1 MQAIGEGKRRMK
13 PDILL
18 AVSLIDSAMHALDE
32 TFTVHRLWEARD
44 RDAFLTGIGD
54 RVRGAATTGA
64 TGLKADVIG
73 LLPKLEVVASYGVGT
88 DAIDLAACRQRRIG
102 VSNTPD
108 VLTEEVADFGMA
120 LLLASA
126 RRIPQ
131 ADAYVRRGDYKRDG
145 KDQYPL
151 TRRVRGKKVGIVGLG
166 QIGQAFARLCLA
178 FGMDVA
184 WYGPRAKPDVPYR
197 HVDDLARLAA
207 EVDYLVL
214 TCKGGP
220 ETAGLVDAAVLKAL
234 GPKGTLVNVARGS
247 VVDEAALV
255 AALRDGILG
264 AAAIDVYADEPNAPA
279 ALFTMENVVIQPHV
293 ASGTVETR
301 GAMGQLVVDNLK
313 SWFSH
318 GKLLT
323 PV

>member
-1 MQAIGEGKRRMK
+1 MK

-18 AVSLIDSAMHALDE
+18 AVPLIDGAMQALHAQY
-32 TFTVHRLWEARD
+32 TVHRLWETED
-44 RDAFLTGIGD
+44 RDGFIAAIAD

-64 TGLKADVIG
+64 TGLKADMIDR
-73 LLPKLEVVASYGVGT
+73 LPRLEVVASYGVGT
-88 DAIDLAACRQRRIG
+88 DAIDLATCRQRGIG

-108 VLTEEVADFGMA
+108 VLTQEVADFAMT

-126 RRIPQ
+126 RRVPQ
-131 ADAYVRRGDYKRDG
+131 ADAYVRRGDYRRDG

-151 TRRVRGKKVGIVGLG
+151 TQRARGRKVGIVGLG
-166 QIGQAFARLCLA
+166 QIGQAFAGLCRA

-184 WYGPRAKPDVPYR
+184 WYGPRAKPGFPYR
-197 HVDDLARLAA
+197 YVDDLVRLAA

-234 GPKGTLVNVARGS
+234 GAKGTLVNVARGS
-247 VVDEAALV
+247 VVDENALV
-255 AALRDGILG
+255 AALRDGTLG
-264 AAAIDVYADEPNAPA
+264 AAALDVYVDEPNVPA
-279 ALFTMENVVIQPHV
+279 ALFAMDNVVVQPHV

-301 GAMGQLVVDNLK
+301 GAMGQLVVDNLN
-313 SWFSH
+313 SWFTER
-318 GKLLT
+318 KLLT
-323 PV
+323 PVA

>member
-1 MQAIGEGKRRMK
+1 VQR

-18 AVSLIDSAMHALDE
+18 AVPLIDAAMAALDSR
-32 TFTVHRLWEARD
+32 FVVHRLWDVAD
-44 RDAFLTGIGD
+44 RGAFLSGIAD

-64 TGLKADVIG
+64 TGLNADVIDR
-73 LLPKLEVVASYGVGT
+73 LPKLEVVASYGVGT
-88 DAIDLAACRQRRIG
+88 DAIDLATCRRRGIG

-108 VLTEEVADFGMA
+108 VLTEEVADFAMA

-131 ADAYVRRGDYKRDG
+131 ADAYVRRGDYRRDG
-145 KDQYPL
+145 KDMYPL

-166 QIGQAFARLCLA
+166 QIGRAFARLCPA

-184 WYGPRAKPDVPYR
+184 WYGPRPKPDVPYR
-197 HVDDLARLAA
+197 HVGDLVQLAR

-214 TCKGGP
+214 TCKGGSD
-220 ETAGLVDAAVLKAL
+220 TAGLINAAVLTAL

-247 VVDEAALV
+247 VVDEQALV
-255 AALRDGILG
+255 AALKDGRLG
-264 AAAIDVYADEPNAPA
+264 AAALDVYVDEPNAPPE
-279 ALFTMENVVIQPHV
+279 LFAMDSVVIQPHV

-301 GAMGQLVVDNLK
+301 GAMGQLVVDNLV
-313 SWFSH
+313 SWFDH
-318 GKLLT
+318 RKLLT
-323 PV
+323 PVP

>member
-1 MQAIGEGKRRMK
+1 MK
-13 PDILL
+13 PDVLL
-18 AVSLIDSAMHALDE
+18 AVPLIDTAMVALDAH
-32 TFTVHRLWEARD
+32 FTVHRLWEAPD
-44 RDAFLTGIGD
+44 RDGFVAGVAGRI
-54 RVRGAATTGA
+54 RGAATTGA
-64 TGLKADVIG
+64 TGFKGELIDR
-73 LLPKLEVVASYGVGT
+73 LPALEAVASYGVGT
-88 DAIDLAACRQRRIG
+88 DAIDLATCRKRGIG

-131 ADAYVRRGDYKRDG
+131 ADAYVRRGDYERDG

-184 WYGPRAKPDVPYR
+184 WYGPRPKPGLPYR
-197 HVDDLARLAA
+197 HVGDLVQLAA
-207 EVDYLVL
+207 EVDYLIL

-220 ETAGLVDAAVLKAL
+220 DTAGLVNPAVLHAL

-247 VVDEAALV
+247 VVDETALV
-255 AALRDGILG
+255 RALRDGTLG
-264 AAAIDVYADEPNAPA
+264 AAALDVYADEPEVPA
-279 ALFTMENVVIQPHV
+279 ALFAMENVVLQPHV
-293 ASGTVETR
+293 ASGTFETR

-313 SWFSH
+313 SWFTD

-323 PV
+323 PVA

>member
-1 MQAIGEGKRRMK
+1 MK

-18 AVSLIDSAMHALDE
+18 AVPLIENAMQALDE
-32 TFTVHRLWEARD
+32 SFTVHRLWEARD
-44 RDAFLTGIGD
+44 RDTFLAGIGE

-73 LLPKLEVVASYGVGT
+73 KLPRLEVVASYGVGT
-88 DAIDLAACRQRRIG
+88 DAIDLATCRQRGVG

-108 VLTEEVADFGMA
+108 VLTEEVADFAMT

-126 RRIPQ
+126 RRLPQ

-151 TRRVRGKKVGIVGLG
+151 TRRARGKKVGIVGLG
-166 QIGQAFARLCLA
+166 QIGQAFARLCPV
-178 FGMDVA
+178 FGMEVA
-184 WYGPRAKPDVPYR
+184 WYGPRPKRDVPYR
-197 HVDDLARLAA
+197 RVDDLVRLAA

-220 ETAGLVDAAVLKAL
+220 DTAGLINAAVLEAL

-247 VVDEAALV
+247 VVDEGALV
-255 AALRDGILG
+255 AALQDGTLG
-264 AAAIDVYADEPNAPA
+264 AAAIDVYADEPNVPA
-279 ALFTMENVVIQPHV
+279 ALFGMENVVIQPHV

-301 GAMGQLVVDNLK
+301 GAMGQLVVDNLR
-313 SWFSH
+313 SWFIH
-318 GKLLT
+318 GRLLT
-323 PV
+323 PVL

>member
-1 MQAIGEGKRRMK
+1 MK

-18 AVSLIDSAMHALDE
+18 AVPLIDTAMTALDAH
-32 TFTVHRLWEARD
+32 FVVHRLWEASD
-44 RDAFLTGIGD
+44 PGMFVADVAS

-64 TGLKADVIG
+64 TGFKGELIER
-73 LLPKLEVVASYGVGT
+73 LPGLEVVASYGVGT
-88 DAIDLAACRQRRIG
+88 DAIDLATCRRRGIG

-120 LLLASA
+120 LLLAST

-151 TRRVRGKKVGIVGLG
+151 TRRIRGKKVGIVGLG

-178 FGMDVA
+178 FGMEVS
-184 WYGPRAKPDVPYR
+184 WYGPRPKPGLPYR
-197 HVDDLARLAA
+197 HVGDLVRLAS

-220 ETAGLVDAAVLKAL
+220 ETAGLVDTAVLQAL

-255 AALRDGILG
+255 QALRDGRLG
-264 AAAIDVYADEPNAPA
+264 AAALDVYTDEPEVPP
-279 ALFTMENVVIQPHV
+279 ALFAMDNVVLQPHV
-293 ASGTVETR
+293 ASGTHETR

-313 SWFSH
+313 SWFTD

-323 PV
+323 PVA

>member
-1 MQAIGEGKRRMK
+1 MQKAE
-13 PDILL
+13 ILL
-18 AVSLIDSAMHALDE
+18 AVPLIDSAMSALESD
-32 TFTVHRLWEARD
+32 FTVHRLWQAAD
-44 RDAFLTGIGD
+44 RDAFVAGIAD
-54 RVRGAATTGA
+54 KVRGAATTGA
-64 TGLKADVIG
+64 TGLKADLIER
-73 LLPKLEVVASYGVGT
+73 LPRLEVVASYGVGT
-88 DAIDLAACRQRRIG
+88 DAIDLAACRRRGVG

-108 VLTEEVADFGMA
+108 VLTEEVADFGLA

-131 ADAYVRRGDYKRDG
+131 ADSYVRRGDYVRDG

-166 QIGQAFARLCLA
+166 QIGQAFARLCRA
-178 FGMDVA
+178 FDMDIA
-184 WYGPRAKPDVPYR
+184 WYGPRPKSDLPYR
-197 HVDDLARLAA
+197 YVDDLVRLAS

-255 AALRDGILG
+255 AALRTGDLG
-264 AAAIDVYADEPNAPA
+264 AAALDVYADEPNVPSE
-279 ALFTMENVVIQPHV
+279 LFAMDNVVIQPHV

-313 SWFSH
+313 SWFTH

-323 PV
+323 PVA

>member
-1 MQAIGEGKRRMK
+1 MK
-13 PDILL
+13 PEILL
-18 AVSLIDSAMHALDE
+18 AVPLIDSAMAALDAA
-32 TFTVHRLWEARD
+32 FTVHRLWQAQD
-44 RDAFLTGIGD
+44 GDGFVAGIAG

-64 TGLKADVIG
+64 TGLKADLIER
-73 LLPKLEVVASYGVGT
+73 LLHLEVVASYGVGT
-88 DAIDLAACRQRRIG
+88 DAIDLAACRRRGVG

-108 VLTEEVADFGMA
+108 VLTAEVADFAMT

-126 RRIPQ
+126 RRVPQ

-166 QIGQAFARLCLA
+166 QIGQAFAALCVA

-184 WYGPRAKPDVPYR
+184 WYGPRPKPGLPYR
-197 HVDDLARLAA
+197 HVDDLVRLAS

-214 TCKGGP
+214 TCKGGQ
-220 ETAGLVDAAVLKAL
+220 ETAGLVDAAVLTAL
-234 GPKGTLVNVARGS
+234 GAKGTLVNVARGS
-247 VVDEAALV
+247 VVDEGALV
-255 AALRDGILG
+255 AALTGGALG
-264 AAAIDVYADEPNAPA
+264 AAALDVYADEPNVPA
-279 ALFTMENVVIQPHV
+279 ALFAMDNVVLQPHV
-293 ASGTVETR
+293 ASGTIETR

-313 SWFSH
+313 SWFEH

-323 PV
+323 PVA

>member
-1 MQAIGEGKRRMK
+1 MK

-18 AVSLIDSAMHALDE
+18 AVPLIDNAMAALDDA
-32 TFTVHRLWEARD
+32 FIVHRLWQAPD
-44 RDAFLTGIGD
+44 GGAFLAAIAG

-64 TGLKADVIG
+64 TGLKGDLIER
-73 LLPKLEVVASYGVGT
+73 LPRLEVVASYGVGT
-88 DAIDLAACRQRRIG
+88 DAIDLATCRRRGIG

-108 VLTEEVADFGMA
+108 VLTAEVADFAMT

-126 RRIPQ
+126 RRVPQ
-131 ADAYVRRGDYKRDG
+131 ADAYVRRGDYERDG

-166 QIGQAFARLCLA
+166 QIGQAFAGLCLA

-184 WYGPRAKPDVPYR
+184 WYGPRPKPGVPYR
-197 HVDDLARLAA
+197 HVDDLVQLAGQ
-207 EVDYLVL
+207 VDYLVL
-214 TCKGGP
+214 TCKGGA
-220 ETAGLVDAAVLKAL
+220 ETAGLVDAAVLEAL
-234 GPKGTLVNVARGS
+234 GAKGTLVNVARGS

-255 AALRDGILG
+255 AALQDGTLG
-264 AAAIDVYADEPNAPA
+264 AAALDVYADEPNVPA
-279 ALFTMENVVIQPHV
+279 ALIAMDNVVLQPHV

-313 SWFSH
+313 SWFGH
-318 GKLLT
+318 GRLLT
-323 PV
+323 PVA